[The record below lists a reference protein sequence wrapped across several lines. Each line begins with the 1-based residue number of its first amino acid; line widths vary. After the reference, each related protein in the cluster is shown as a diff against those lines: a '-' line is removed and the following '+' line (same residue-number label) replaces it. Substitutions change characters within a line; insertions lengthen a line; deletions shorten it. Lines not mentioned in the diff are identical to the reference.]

1 MKGGGYHYS
10 LIKTF
15 HLQLI
20 NLQFRDNACM
30 NKARRVLKE
39 HGSQIYRHFYGGH
52 CKLRTIPIFMLFFY
66 DLNSTK
72 QLDLARILKM
82 FSIMPLIFLKS
93 GSFMNKQGTSIGIRV
108 QLISPFNCNYDQASV
123 LNLCCFRICIKQTT
137 IWFRDRQ
144 MIFLIVLNFL

>member
-1 MKGGGYHYS
+1 MQYIKRCSVLYATMLMNTKIILLFYIEKILENHNTFKYKMPLSNLASYLLTAETWFHYTALNREHTWRECWMKGGGYHYS

-15 HLQLI
+15 HLHLI
-20 NLQFRDNACM
+20 NLQLRDNACM

-72 QLDLARILKM
+72 
-82 FSIMPLIFLKS
+82 
-93 GSFMNKQGTSIGIRV
+93 
-108 QLISPFNCNYDQASV
+108 
-123 LNLCCFRICIKQTT
+123 
-137 IWFRDRQ
+137 
-144 MIFLIVLNFL
+144 